1 MFRWEEKHE
10 SQVNDDNRH
19 RRNGQDHRGRPS
31 FALKQLT
38 FCAAAGAVLTLA
50 CGPMTSPVDNNDVT
64 VITQVDPF
72 LPDDLPGGTVD
83 ITTDDGTI
91 NVNTINPAGIETGS
105 GAVDAGGNL
114 TLIDG
119 TPTAPTVVLDI
130 TANPQNAG
138 TGVSVFYDNGGNLA
152 SSSLP
157 EDELLT
163 DLVNANLGLPQTA
176 EVVTDLPDGSYV
188 SMVMLFYDSNQLQ
201 WVNEQDLRLH
211 ALNETTLEWEL
222 VGTRDLGNSLPTG
235 TVGDYGIDTSSH
247 YVWAFTDRMT
257 RFAALDRNWRSK
269 FDQLGPAGV
278 DPTDND
284 APIADAGADQ
294 SVTDTDDDGAE
305 SITLDGSNSTD
316 TDGSIVSYDWTA
328 NSVTVP
334 ATAQPTVSFPVGSHV
349 VTLTVTDDEGA
360 TGTDTVTVIVKGNTS
375 TNELPVADAGPDQAV
390 NDANGNGNEPVT
402 LDGSGST
409 DDGSIVSYAWLENG
423 AQIANGM
430 QPSGVP
436 FSVGSHTVILRVTD
450 DVGATAEDVVT
461 INVTGNNQA
470 PIADAGPDQT
480 VVDTDGNGS
489 ELINLNG
496 LASTDDKDIDWGRW
510 YLNGIQIASG
520 PLPTN
525 LVFPI
530 GVHIVTLRVA
540 DVEGLIDEDTVV
552 ITVNAGSGT
561 GNGNPSPIANAG
573 ADQGLTDSNG
583 NGSETV
589 TLDGS
594 ASTDDGTIVSY
605 VWREGGSQIA
615 TGVQPSHTFTLG
627 THTVTLEVTDD
638 QGATD
643 TDTVVITVAGSAVAN
658 AYYVA
663 ANGNDSNPG
672 TPAQPLR
679 TVQAAANLVGPG
691 DTVIIN
697 AGTYT
702 INSTRN
708 DTPTLRITTSGTATD
723 RITFKSAGNGPVIL
737 DRQGIG
743 RQCVEVMANY
753 ITLDG
758 LEIVGGNRRG
768 VLVAENP
775 DNIRNGNILGFIG
788 RNLFLHDNATGGG
801 GEFPALHVVASTDA
815 VIEYCVSMRNGT
827 GFGLGL
833 DPGSQAPPTGP
844 DDRSAASMYGQ
855 PINPIMRYCYAY
867 QNAMP
872 GDEGDSDGFVLRAQ
886 GMHVSHCVAEFNSDD
901 GFDIEDAVNSTTRS
915 SVVEHCVSFQNGY
928 TAGTATGNGQ
938 GFKNRFGNGFTF
950 HHNLACFN
958 KSIGFAEDGFDFLKG
973 NRHYNNVAYKNGN
986 IGFYFSSKQATAKNN
1001 VAYQNDWTPAGNSGP
1016 RDFSG
1021 GSRGPDEELKVNPNV
1036 LQSFPGGAGDQWLE
1050 RPDYNYIAD
1059 GDFFLNEG
1067 PNSLP
1072 GNGVSGNPRFVNPDN
1087 PGIITNVNDPNFG
1100 YAPGFELVAG
1110 SPCID
1115 AGTDVGFPFNG
1126 SSPDMG
1132 ALEK

>member
-1 MFRWEEKHE
+1 MER
-10 SQVNDDNRH
+10 
-19 RRNGQDHRGRPS
+19 
-31 FALKQLT
+31 T
-38 FCAAAGAVLTLA
+38 
-50 CGPMTSPVDNNDVT
+50 
-64 VITQVDPF
+64 
-72 LPDDLPGGTVD
+72 
-83 ITTDDGTI
+83 
-91 NVNTINPAGIETGS
+91 
-105 GAVDAGGNL
+105 
-114 TLIDG
+114 
-119 TPTAPTVVLDI
+119 TPTATSRFAWLRIVRPC
-130 TANPQNAG
+130 A
-138 TGVSVFYDNGGNLA
+138 SVIVPFLVACSIPSEPEAPEPVRDRNVENIA
-152 SSSLP
+152 SAAPS
-157 EDELLT
+157 
-163 DLVNANLGLPQTA
+163 
-176 EVVTDLPDGSYV
+176 
-188 SMVMLFYDSNQLQ
+188 
-201 WVNEQDLRLH
+201 
-211 ALNETTLEWEL
+211 
-222 VGTRDLGNSLPTG
+222 
-235 TVGDYGIDTSSH
+235 
-247 YVWAFTDRMT
+247 TDRPLP
-257 RFAALDRNWRSK
+257 F
-269 FDQLGPAGV
+269 
-278 DPTDND
+278 
-284 APIADAGADQ
+284 ADAGATQAVRVGDLVTLDGTGSIVPDGLSVSFRWTQFGGPLAFLSDPDDVVTTFTVPPAASGEERVVLRFRFAVLPEGESCITLPQACADTTVTVTVAGSNLPPTARAGPNQAIRDTDADGFEPVDLDGTASTDDGNIVSYLWSENGSQIATGDRPSSVVFDVGSHRVTLRVTDDQGAIGEDTVFITVGNNLPPHADAGPDQSLSDTDGNGLERLDLDGTGSTDDGSVVSYVWRENGSEIATGERPTDVPFTVGTHTVVLRVTDDTGLTDEDTLNITVTPQGVNPPPVAVAGLNQ
-294 SVTDTDDDGAE
+294 SVTDTDD
-305 SITLDGSNSTD
+305 
-316 TDGSIVSYDWTA
+316 
-328 NSVTVP
+328 
-334 ATAQPTVSFPVGSHV
+334 
-349 VTLTVTDDEGA
+349 
-360 TGTDTVTVIVKGNTS
+360 
-375 TNELPVADAGPDQAV
+375 
-390 NDANGNGNEPVT
+390 
-402 LDGSGST
+402 
-409 DDGSIVSYAWLENG
+409 
-423 AQIANGM
+423 
-430 QPSGVP
+430 
-436 FSVGSHTVILRVTD
+436 
-450 DVGATAEDVVT
+450 
-461 INVTGNNQA
+461 
-470 PIADAGPDQT
+470 
-480 VVDTDGNGS
+480 
-489 ELINLNG
+489 
-496 LASTDDKDIDWGRW
+496 
-510 YLNGIQIASG
+510 
-520 PLPTN
+520 
-525 LVFPI
+525 
-530 GVHIVTLRVA
+530 
-540 DVEGLIDEDTVV
+540 
-552 ITVNAGSGT
+552 
-561 GNGNPSPIANAG
+561 
-573 ADQGLTDSNG
+573 

-594 ASTDDGTIVSY
+594 ASKDDGTIVSY

-627 THTVTLEVTDD
+627 THTVILEVTDD

-643 TDTVVITVAGSAVAN
+643 TDDVIIAVTSPPPPPLPD

-958 KSIGFAEDGFDFLKG
+958 KSIGFAEDGFNFLKG